1 VCDDGWDSNDA
12 TVVCRQV
19 GCGGPVS
26 AHSSA
31 HFGAG
36 SGPIHLD
43 NVGCSGSEKSITD
56 CNHNGFGTL
65 VHGGGRCSGRVEIY
79 YNGQWGTVCDDDW
92 GMEDAEVV
100 CSQMGCGK
108 ATSIHNKAHFGQ
120 GSGPILLDDVGCSGT
135 ETPLTSCSHSG
146 FGNHNCGHG
155 EDAGVVCSGKLV
167 HGGGRCSGR
176 VEIYYNG
183 QWGTVCD
190 DDWGMEDAEVVCSQM
205 ACGKATSIHNQAHFG
220 QGSGPILLDNVGCSG
235 TEITLT
241 SCSHSGLGINNCNH
255 GEDAGVVCSD
265 IRLVNGTDRCSG
277 RVEIYHNGQW
287 GTVCDDYW
295 GMEDAEVA
303 CSQMGCGK
311 ATSIHDKAH
320 FGQGSGPIFL
330 DNVGCSGTETTLTS
344 CSHRGLGIN
353 DCSHG
358 EDAGVV
364 CSGKKAVLKG
374 T

>member
-1 VCDDGWDSNDA
+1 SCLLLYCSSFAIDGVNIRLVNGNSFCSGRVEVYYNGEWGTVCDDDWDINDAAVVCRQIGCGRALSAHDGWRFGQGSDPIHLDNVGCFGFESSITDCHHNGFGTHNCGHGEDAGVTCTGILASGNGFCSGRVEVYYNGQWGTVCDDGWDSNDA

-56 CNHNGFGTL
+56 CNHNGFGT
-65 VHGGGRCSGRVEIY
+65 H
-79 YNGQWGTVCDDDW
+79 D
-92 GMEDAEVV
+92 
-100 CSQMGCGK
+100 
-108 ATSIHNKAHFGQ
+108 
-120 GSGPILLDDVGCSGT
+120 
-135 ETPLTSCSHSG
+135 
-146 FGNHNCGHG
+146 CGHSQ
-155 EDAGVVCSGKLV
+155 DAGVICA
-167 HGGGRCSGR
+167 GRCSGR

-255 GEDAGVVCSD
+255 GEDAGVVCS
-265 IRLVNGTDRCSG
+265 
-277 RVEIYHNGQW
+277 
-287 GTVCDDYW
+287 
-295 GMEDAEVA
+295 
-303 CSQMGCGK
+303 GK
-311 ATSIHDKAH
+311 
-320 FGQGSGPIFL
+320 
-330 DNVGCSGTETTLTS
+330 E
-344 CSHRGLGIN
+344 
-353 DCSHG
+353 
-358 EDAGVV
+358 
-364 CSGKKAVLKG
+364 AVLK
-374 T
+374 